1 MASLSGS
8 KIKDTFNLILK
19 TATTALSGT
28 KQSVQDGDGNNS
40 ALKLSTS
47 DVEVAGA
54 LSIVPQPATS
64 STELT
69 ALLIATSGT
78 VVTRELDT
86 TAFGSASITANSPLS
101 ATGNTIGVDDPINL
115 SQLTSTTAANA
126 DKYLI
131 WDETTSAYKYILF
144 SDLVTFVQ
152 NSAGSTNFLPVMSLV
167 ANAATSIA
175 TSSANVSWA
184 SITDGVGKSSTGG
197 FSTDNQIQLQDSTL
211 VRDQIQI
218 DVSGTYK
225 FEVSMEINSSTGTPD
240 VEVEIFDD
248 GNTQSLQKANRT
260 MNGNTLNAISFTA
273 TRQASAGNQFSINIK
288 SSTAATY
295 TTNSYCI
302 VTQIA

>member
-19 TATTALSGT
+19 MATTALSGT

-47 DVEVAGA
+47 DVEVAGTF
-54 LSIVPQPATS
+54 SIVPQPATT

-78 VVTRELDT
+78 VVTRELDSS
-86 TAFGSASITANSPLS
+86 AFGSASITANSPLS

-115 SQLTSTTAANA
+115 SQLTSTTAQNA

-144 SDLVTFVQ
+144 SDLVSFVQ
-152 NSAGSTNFLPVMSLV
+152 SAPGSSNFLPVMSLV
-167 ANAATSIA
+167 ANAETTIDVA
-175 TSSANVSWA
+175 SANISWA
-184 SITDGVGKSSTGG
+184 LITDGVGNSSSAG
-197 FSTDNQIQLQDSTL
+197 FSTDNQIQLQDSSA
-211 VRDQIQI
+211 VRDQVQI
-218 DVSGTYK
+218 DVAGTYK
-225 FEVSMEINSSTGTPD
+225 FEVSMEIKSGSGTPA
-240 VEVEIFDD
+240 VEVEIHDD
-248 GNTQSLQKANRT
+248 DNTQSLQIANRT
-260 MNGNTLNAISFTA
+260 MNSNNLDVISFTA
-273 TRQASAGNQFSINIK
+273 TKQVSAGEKFSFNIK
-288 SSTAATY
+288 SSTTSTY
-295 TTNSYCI
+295 TKNSYCI

>member
-19 TATTALSGT
+19 MATTALSGT

-47 DVEVAGA
+47 DVEVAGTF
-54 LSIVPQPATS
+54 SIVPQPATT

-78 VVTRELDT
+78 VVTRELDSS
-86 TAFGSASITANSPLS
+86 AFGSAAITANSPLS

-131 WDETTSAYKYILF
+131 WDETASAYKYIDF

-152 NSAGSTNFLPVMSLV
+152 SAPGSSNFLPVMSLV
-167 ANAATSIA
+167 ANAATSMA

-184 SITDGVGKSSTGG
+184 SIGEGVGKSSTGG
-197 FSTDNQIQLQDSTL
+197 FSTDNNIELQDSTQI
-211 VRDQIQI
+211 RDQISI
-218 DVSGTYK
+218 SVSGTYK
-225 FEVSMEINSSTGTPD
+225 FEVSMEISSSTGTPV
-240 VEVEIFDD
+240 VEVEIHDD
-248 GNTQSLQKANRT
+248 LNTQSLQ
-260 MNGNTLNAISFTA
+260 
-273 TRQASAGNQFSINIK
+273 RQIGR
-288 SSTAATY
+288 
-295 TTNSYCI
+295 
-302 VTQIA
+302 

>member
-86 TAFGSASITANSPLS
+86 TAFGSASITAQSPLS

-115 SQLTSTTAANA
+115 SQLTSTTAATA

-131 WDETTSAYKYILF
+131 WDETASAYKYILF

-167 ANAATSIA
+167 ANAETTIDVA
-175 TSSANVSWA
+175 SANISWA
-184 SITDGVGKSSTGG
+184 LITDGVGNSSSAG
-197 FSTDNQIQLQDSTL
+197 FSTDNQIQLQDSSA
-211 VRDQIQI
+211 VRDQVQI
-218 DVSGTYK
+218 DVAGTYK
-225 FEVSMEINSSTGTPD
+225 FEVSMEIKSGSGTPA
-240 VEVEIFDD
+240 VEVEIHDD
-248 GNTQSLQKANRT
+248 DNTQSLQIANRT
-260 MNGNTLNAISFTA
+260 MNSNNLDVISFTA
-273 TRQASAGNQFSINIK
+273 TRQVTAGDKFSFNIK
-288 SSTAATY
+288 SSTSSSY
-295 TTNSYCI
+295 TKNSYCI

>member
-19 TATTALSGT
+19 MATTALSGT

-47 DVEVAGA
+47 DVEVAGTF
-54 LSIVPQPATS
+54 SIVPQPATT

-78 VVTRELDT
+78 VVTRELDSS
-86 TAFGSASITANSPLS
+86 AFGSAAITANSPLS

-131 WDETTSAYKYILF
+131 WDETASAYKYIDF

-152 NSAGSTNFLPVMSLV
+152 SAPGSSNFLPVMSLV
-167 ANAATSIA
+167 ANAATSMA

-184 SITDGVGKSSTGG
+184 SIGEGVGKSSTGG
-197 FSTDNQIQLQDSTL
+197 FSTDNNIELQDSTQI
-211 VRDQIQI
+211 RDQISI
-218 DVSGTYK
+218 SVSGTYK
-225 FEVSMEINSSTGTPD
+225 FEVSMEISSSTGTPV
-240 VEVEIFDD
+240 VEVEIHDD
-248 GNTQSLQKANRT
+248 LNTQSLQKANREMT
-260 MNGNTLNAISFTA
+260 SNDIDAISFTA
-273 TRQASAGNQFSINIK
+273 TRQATAGDVFSINIK

-295 TTNSYCI
+295 TLNSYCI
-302 VTQIA
+302 ITQIA

>member
-19 TATTALSGT
+19 MATTALSGT

-47 DVEVAGA
+47 DVEVAGTF
-54 LSIVPQPATS
+54 SIVPQPATS

-86 TAFGSASITANSPLS
+86 SAFGSASITANSPLS

-144 SDLVTFVQ
+144 SDLVSFVQ
-152 NSAGSTNFLPVMSLV
+152 SAPGSSNFLPVMSLV
-167 ANAATSIA
+167 ANAETTIDAA
-175 TSSANVSWA
+175 SANISWA
-184 SITDGVGKSSTGG
+184 IITDGAGNSSSGG
-197 FSTDNQIQLQDSTL
+197 FSTDNQIQLQDSSA
-211 VRDQIQI
+211 VRDQVQI
-218 DVSGTYK
+218 DVAGTYK
-225 FEVSMEINSSTGTPD
+225 FEVSMEIKSGSGTPA
-240 VEVEIFDD
+240 VEVEIHDD
-248 GNTQSLQKANRT
+248 DNTQSLQIANRT
-260 MNGNTLNAISFTA
+260 MNSNNLDVISFTA
-273 TRQASAGNQFSINIK
+273 TKQVSAGEKFSFNIK
-288 SSTAATY
+288 SSTSSSY
-295 TTNSYCI
+295 TKNSYCI

>member
-28 KQSVQDGDGNNS
+28 KQSIQDGDGNNS

-86 TAFGSASITANSPLS
+86 SAFGSASITAQSPLS

-115 SQLTSTTAANA
+115 SQLTSTTAATA

-131 WDETTSAYKYILF
+131 WDETASAYKYILF

-167 ANAATSIA
+167 ANAETTIDVA
-175 TSSANVSWA
+175 SANISWA
-184 SITDGVGKSSTGG
+184 LITDGVGNSSSAG
-197 FSTDNQIQLQDSTL
+197 FSTDNQIQLQDSSA
-211 VRDQIQI
+211 VRDQVQI
-218 DVSGTYK
+218 DVAGTYK
-225 FEVSMEINSSTGTPD
+225 FEVSMEIKSGSGTPA
-240 VEVEIFDD
+240 VEVEIHDD
-248 GNTQSLQKANRT
+248 DNTQSLQIANRT
-260 MNGNTLNAISFTA
+260 MNSNNLDVISFTA
-273 TRQASAGNQFSINIK
+273 TRQVTAGDKFSFNIK
-288 SSTAATY
+288 SSTSSSY
-295 TTNSYCI
+295 TKNSYCI

>member
-19 TATTALSGT
+19 MATTALSGT

-47 DVEVAGA
+47 DVEVAGTF
-54 LSIVPQPATS
+54 SIVPQPATT

-78 VVTRELDT
+78 VVTRELDSS
-86 TAFGSASITANSPLS
+86 AFGSASITANSPLS

-115 SQLTSTTAANA
+115 SQLTSTTAQNA

-144 SDLVTFVQ
+144 SDLVSFVQ
-152 NSAGSTNFLPVMSLV
+152 SASGSTNFLPVMSLV
-167 ANAATSIA
+167 ANAETTIDVA
-175 TSSANVSWA
+175 SANISWA
-184 SITDGVGKSSTGG
+184 LITDGVGNSSSAG
-197 FSTDNQIQLQDSTL
+197 FSTDNQIQLQDSSA
-211 VRDQIQI
+211 VRDQVQI
-218 DVSGTYK
+218 DVAGTYK
-225 FEVSMEINSSTGTPD
+225 FEVSMEIKSGSGTPA
-240 VEVEIFDD
+240 VEVEIHDD
-248 GNTQSLQKANRT
+248 DNTQSLQIANRT
-260 MNGNTLNAISFTA
+260 MNSNNLDVISFTA
-273 TRQASAGNQFSINIK
+273 TRQVSAGDKFSFNIK
-288 SSTAATY
+288 SSTSSSY
-295 TTNSYCI
+295 TKNSYCI

>member
-28 KQSVQDGDGNNS
+28 KQSIQDGDGNNS

-86 TAFGSASITANSPLS
+86 SAFGSASITAQSPLS

-144 SDLVTFVQ
+144 SDLVSFVQ
-152 NSAGSTNFLPVMSLV
+152 SAPGSSNFLPVMSLV
-167 ANAATSIA
+167 ANAETTIDVA
-175 TSSANVSWA
+175 SANISWA
-184 SITDGVGKSSTGG
+184 LITDGVGNSSSAG
-197 FSTDNQIQLQDSTL
+197 FSTDNQIQLQDSSA
-211 VRDQIQI
+211 VRDQVQI
-218 DVSGTYK
+218 DVAGTYK
-225 FEVSMEINSSTGTPD
+225 FEVSMEIKSGSGTPA
-240 VEVEIFDD
+240 VEVEIHDD
-248 GNTQSLQKANRT
+248 DNTQSLQIANRT
-260 MNGNTLNAISFTA
+260 MNSNNLDVISFTA
-273 TRQASAGNQFSINIK
+273 TKQVSAGEKFSFNIK
-288 SSTAATY
+288 SSTSSSY
-295 TTNSYCI
+295 TKNSYCI

>member
-1 MASLSGS
+1 MASLSGT
-8 KIKDTFNLILK
+8 KIKDTFNIILK
-19 TATTALSGT
+19 LATSALSGT

-47 DVEVAGA
+47 DVEVAGV
-54 LSIVPQPATS
+54 LSIVPQPATT

-86 TAFGSASITANSPLS
+86 SAFGSASITANLPLA
-101 ATGNTIGVDDPINL
+101 ATGNTIGVTDPINL

-152 NSAGSTNFLPVMSLV
+152 SASGSSNFLPVMSLV
-167 ANAATSIA
+167 ANAETTIDVA
-175 TSSANVSWA
+175 SANISWA
-184 SITDGVGKSSTGG
+184 AIIDGAGNSSTAG
-197 FSTDNQIQLQDSTL
+197 FSAVNQIQLQDAT
-211 VRDQIQI
+211 VIRDQVQI

-225 FEVSMEINSSTGTPD
+225 FEVSMEIKSGSGTPA
-240 VEVEIFDD
+240 VEVEIIDTA
-248 GNTQSLQKANRT
+248 NTTSLQIANRT
-260 MNGNTLNAISFTA
+260 MNSNNLDVISFTA
-273 TRQASAGNQFSINIK
+273 TRQVTANETFEFNIK
-288 SSTAATY
+288 SSTTSSY
-295 TTNSYCI
+295 TKNSYCI
-302 VTQIA
+302 ITQIA

>member
-1 MASLSGS
+1 MASLSGT
-8 KIKDTFNLILK
+8 KIKDTFNIILK
-19 TATTALSGT
+19 LATSALSGT

-54 LSIVPQPATS
+54 LSIIPQPATS

-78 VVTRELDT
+78 VVTRELDV

-101 ATGNTIGVDDPINL
+101 ATGNTIGVDDPVNL
-115 SQLTSTTAANA
+115 SQLTAATALNA

-131 WDETTSAYKYILF
+131 WDESTSTYKYILF

-152 NSAGSTNFLPVMSLV
+152 GAAGNTNFLPVMSLV
-167 ANAATSIA
+167 ANIETTIA
-175 TSSANVSWA
+175 TASQTISWALIVDGAGNSSSA
-184 SITDGVGKSSTGG
+184 G
-197 FSTDNQIQLQDSTL
+197 FSSVNQIVLQDSVL
-211 VRDQIQI
+211 IRDQVQL

-225 FEVSMEINSSTGTPD
+225 FDLSVEIKSGSGTPD
-240 VEVEIFDD
+240 VEAEIVDD
-248 GNTQSLQKANRT
+248 TNTQSLQVANRT
-260 MNGNTLNAISFTA
+260 MNSNNLDVVNFTA
-273 TRQASAGNQFSINIK
+273 TRQVTQGDQFSFNIK
-288 SSTAATY
+288 SSTTSSY
-295 TTNSYCI
+295 TKNTYCI

>member
-86 TAFGSASITANSPLS
+86 TAFGSASITAQSP
-101 ATGNTIGVDDPINL
+101 
-115 SQLTSTTAANA
+115 
-126 DKYLI
+126 
-131 WDETTSAYKYILF
+131 
-144 SDLVTFVQ
+144 
-152 NSAGSTNFLPVMSLV
+152 
-167 ANAATSIA
+167 
-175 TSSANVSWA
+175 
-184 SITDGVGKSSTGG
+184 
-197 FSTDNQIQLQDSTL
+197 
-211 VRDQIQI
+211 
-218 DVSGTYK
+218 
-225 FEVSMEINSSTGTPD
+225 
-240 VEVEIFDD
+240 
-248 GNTQSLQKANRT
+248 
-260 MNGNTLNAISFTA
+260 
-273 TRQASAGNQFSINIK
+273 
-288 SSTAATY
+288 
-295 TTNSYCI
+295 
-302 VTQIA
+302 

>member
-1 MASLSGS
+1 MASLSGT
-8 KIKDTFNLILK
+8 KIKDSFNILLK
-19 TATTALSGT
+19 MATSTLSGT

-86 TAFGSASITANSPLS
+86 SAFGSASITANSPLA
-101 ATGNTIGVDDPINL
+101 ATGNTIGVTDPVNL
-115 SQLTSTTAANA
+115 SQLTAATALNA

-131 WDETTSAYKYILF
+131 WDESTSAYKYILF

-152 NSAGSTNFLPVMSLV
+152 SAAGSTNFLPVLSLV
-167 ANAATSIA
+167 ANAGTSIPTA
-175 TSSANVSWA
+175 STVVSWQSIA
-184 SITDGVGKSSTGG
+184 SGAGKSSTAG
-197 FSTDNQIQLQDSTL
+197 FSAPDQIQLLDAAELRSS
-211 VRDQIQI
+211 IAI
-218 DVSGTYK
+218 NVSGTYK
-225 FEVSMEINSSTGTPD
+225 FEVCMQIESSSGTPVVNAKIVDNSNTATFQEMNQTMNSENLGVVTLTGTRQVTAGED
-240 VEVEIFDD
+240 FSIFM
-248 GNTQSLQKANRT
+248 SSS
-260 MNGNTLNAISFTA
+260 ITA
-273 TRQASAGNQFSINIK
+273 TYS
-288 SSTAATY
+288 
-295 TTNSYCI
+295 TNSYCI